1 MRRALWDAD
10 WVTAMA
16 HNYSLPDLVI
26 QRLIEEFLAATDL
39 TPEQYVAERH
49 LTLHQAGM
57 PNAEI
62 YQVLQAEVEK
72 GRFRTRPLSQR
83 QVRRWIYG

>member
-1 MRRALWDAD
+1 MRTALWDAD
-10 WVTAMA
+10 WVSALA
-16 HNYSLPDLVI
+16 RNYSLSEVVL

-39 TPEQYVAERH
+39 TAEQYVAERH
-49 LTLHQAGM
+49 LTLRQAGM
-57 PNAEI
+57 SNTEI
-62 YQVLQAEVEK
+62 YQALQVEVEK